1 MSAIPIAQRDP
12 SRGLTAFRVF
22 LRVYGVLTLAIFVP
36 LFVGFI
42 AQSPLL
48 AEHGGPLNW
57 TIWNDVR
64 CGSEHLH
71 VPPMLM
77 VIYIVWG
84 VFLLRAASDPHGYA
98 SFLTFTMWA
107 NLAHGVLM
115 AVQAA
120 TEIDHYWSKFLTDIP
135 FVLILALGIYLW
147 RRADR
152 PHQSSPAI
160 DSEAGLV

>member
-1 MSAIPIAQRDP
+1 VSTTPTSQREP
-12 SRGLTAFRVF
+12 SRGLRAFRLF
-22 LRVYGVLTLAIFVP
+22 LRVYGVLTLAIFAL
-36 LFVGFI
+36 LFAGFL

-48 AEHGGPLNW
+48 AEHGGALNW

-84 VFLLRAASDPHGYA
+84 VFLLRAASDPRGYA
-98 SFLTFTMWA
+98 SFLSFTMWA
-107 NLAHGVLM
+107 NLAHGTLM

-120 TEIDHYWSKFLTDIP
+120 TEISHYWSKFLTDIP

-147 RRADR
+147 RRSNNS
-152 PHQSSPAI
+152 HQSSQTT
-160 DSEAGLV
+160 DSLGV

>member
-12 SRGLTAFRVF
+12 SRGHKGFRVF
-22 LRVYGVLTLAIFVP
+22 LRVYGVLTLAIFVL

-64 CGSEHLH
+64 CGSEHPH

-77 VIYIVWG
+77 VIYMVWG
-84 VFLLRAASDPHGYA
+84 VFLLRAAGDPHRLCVVSGLHDVGQPGARGVNGRAGRHRDRSLLEQVSHRHTVRAHPCAGNIPLA
-98 SFLTFTMWA
+98 SR
-107 NLAHGVLM
+107 G
-115 AVQAA
+115 
-120 TEIDHYWSKFLTDIP
+120 
-135 FVLILALGIYLW
+135 
-147 RRADR
+147 
-152 PHQSSPAI
+152 
-160 DSEAGLV
+160 

>member
-1 MSAIPIAQRDP
+1 MSTTQGVKHRSSWFP
-12 SRGLTAFRVF
+12 VF
-22 LRVYGVLTLAIFVP
+22 LRVYGVLTLTIFAL
-36 LFVGFI
+36 LFAGFL

-48 AEHGGPLNW
+48 AEHGGVLNW

-64 CGSEHLH
+64 CGGEHLH

-84 VFLLRAASDPHGYA
+84 VFLLRAAGDPRAYT
-98 SFLTFTMWA
+98 SFLNFTMWA

-115 AVQAA
+115 VAQAGS
-120 TEIDHYWSKFLTDIP
+120 EIHHYWSKFLTDIP

-147 RRADR
+147 RRSDTPR
-152 PHQSSPAI
+152 QPT
-160 DSEAGLV
+160 